1 MEHPSLWNRINPFH
15 ARPPSNARGR
25 FTPVN
30 GDGRPSTSLETRTTD
45 SRGKNDSSS
54 LEEPT
59 EGFRDGERNASSASL
74 VIVLRSS
81 NAGYT
86 PIPDF
91 HAKTISSPSKTRAP
105 SILRSLAHHPSL
117 SAMRS
122 KSKRQSKQKAR
133 SPIPP
138 LPQNDQYDHFAKSP
152 LPSFDL
158 GTRVA
163 QVQMEQSP
171 SPKKRLMR
179 KGSLKGSKS
188 LPRDLRLS
196 QDLNGKYSLRL
207 CGTSTVLSFCSP
219 LERRE

>member
-15 ARPPSNARGR
+15 ARPPSSARGR

-45 SRGKNDSSS
+45 SGGKNDSSS

-59 EGFRDGERNASSASL
+59 EGFRGGERNASSASR
-74 VIVLRSS
+74 VIVLSS
-81 NAGYT
+81 TNAVYT

-138 LPQNDQYDHFAKSP
+138 LPQNDQYDHFAISP

-158 GTRVA
+158 GNRVA
-163 QVQMEQSP
+163 QVQTEQSP

-188 LPRDLRLS
+188 LPRDLRMS
-196 QDLNGKYSLRL
+196 QDINGMYCLK
-207 CGTSTVLSFCSP
+207 TSPTHAVLTSRSP
-219 LERRE
+219 L